1 MKRLSYNKI
10 AYKSNPSEV
19 TEIVVLDDVK
29 HKKVLEYVD
38 IPVEVRLDMC
48 SDMTVEEKCIMLR
61 KYLES
66 ININEIKWN
75 DNYNFNELLYL
86 RKWVEVECERI

>member
-1 MKRLSYNKI
+1 MKTKLSYNEI
-10 AYKSNPSEV
+10 AYKNNPSNV
-19 TEIVVLDDVK
+19 TEIVVLYSSECT
-29 HKKVLEYVD
+29 KVLEYVD

-48 SDMTVEEKCIMLR
+48 SDITVEEKCIMLR

-75 DNYNFNELLYL
+75 DNYNFNELLYI
-86 RKWVEVECERI
+86 RKWVEVECD